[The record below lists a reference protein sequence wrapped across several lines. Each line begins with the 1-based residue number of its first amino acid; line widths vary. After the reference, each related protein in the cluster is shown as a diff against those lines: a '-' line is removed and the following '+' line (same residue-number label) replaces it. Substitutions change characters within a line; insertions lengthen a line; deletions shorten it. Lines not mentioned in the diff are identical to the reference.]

1 MANLALAFPLLLI
14 ALTALAIYVQVTSST
29 LSLPISTGTTVLTII
44 LPFLAA
50 ANVFYTPLLQ
60 RYLGNRVR
68 SAALQQL
75 SPVALQVIQGV
86 LTVVLATLTAQGF
99 VPGQLLECS
108 LEGHWMRMW
117 KDKDGRAIE
126 RIQDAFNCC
135 GFRSIKDHDWPAPVP
150 GPPTPPRCRT
160 LYPGRHDACLAPWRA
175 SMQRSAGLEFTVVV
189 AVGIL
194 QLIHLA
200 LFRLRNSGGA
210 RARGGYRRLVQSVG
224 ADPRQGLLENG
235 TTEVAQAEEGD
246 GAAGEDG
253 ANGNRQ
259 GYGTVEDGPSHR
271 LEPSGLG
278 EDGNNWR

>member
-1 MANLALAFPLLLI
+1 MVNLAIAYPLLLV
-14 ALTALAIYVQVTSST
+14 ALTAVAIYVQVTSST
-29 LSLPISTGTTVLTII
+29 LSLPISTGTSVLTII

-60 RYLGNRVR
+60 LFLKKKVN

-75 SPVALQVIQGV
+75 TPVALQVIQGV
-86 LTVVLATLTAQGF
+86 LTVVLATLAAERF

-108 LEGHWMRMW
+108 LEGTWMRMW
-117 KDKDGRAIE
+117 KAHDGRAIE

-135 GFRSIKDHDWPAPVP
+135 GLRSTKDRDWP
-150 GPPTPPRCRT
+150 RLQCSS
-160 LYPGRHDACLAPWRA
+160 LYPARHNSCLVPWRT
-175 SMQRSAGLEFTVVV
+175 SMQRTAGLEFAVAV

-235 TTEVAQAEEGD
+235 VAEAADADEGH
-246 GAAGEDG
+246 GAAGEDA
-253 ANGNRQ
+253 ANGNHRD
-259 GYGTVEDGPSHR
+259 YGTVEDGPNHR

-278 EDGNNWR
+278 EEGNNWR